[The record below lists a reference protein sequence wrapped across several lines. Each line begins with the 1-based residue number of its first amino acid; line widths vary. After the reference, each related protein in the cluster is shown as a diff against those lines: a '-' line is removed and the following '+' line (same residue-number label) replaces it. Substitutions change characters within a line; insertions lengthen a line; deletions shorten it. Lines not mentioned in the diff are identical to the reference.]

1 MTWRYEL
8 ALPLLL
14 PVVAILRY
22 VPRSISKGAN
32 GAPWAIAAGIWFAAC
47 VVFSVFL
54 WLADSADFHSGARI
68 SGLLSLF
75 PVLAIVQFVPI
86 AVATVLL
93 FVLIRLH
100 VPMWVSIL
108 TATLGSCAT
117 VYVLPWLALVSAC
130 VFIDRSC
137 I

>member
-86 AVATVLL
+86 AVATVL
-93 FVLIRLH
+93 
-100 VPMWVSIL
+100 VSIL